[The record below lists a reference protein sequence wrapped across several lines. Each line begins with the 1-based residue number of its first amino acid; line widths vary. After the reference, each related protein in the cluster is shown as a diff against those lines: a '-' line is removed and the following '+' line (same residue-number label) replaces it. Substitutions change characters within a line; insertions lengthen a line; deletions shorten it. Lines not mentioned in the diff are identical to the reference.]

1 MQSYSILLSLFSQGL
16 LKKHEA
22 FETDLEVHRERV
34 QDIEDGGSQL
44 IEKVNL
50 FNSVKTKFGEKV
62 HVLVTL
68 INKCIP
74 SG

>member
-1 MQSYSILLSLFSQGL
+1 MSYSVLLSLFSKGL

-34 QDIEDGGSQL
+34 QDIEDAGNQL
-44 IEKVNL
+44 VEQVNL
-50 FNSVKTKFGEKV
+50 FNNVKTKLGVNV
-62 HVLVTL
+62 HLLVTL
-68 INKCIP
+68 MNEFIS